1 MYSWWRQSTGII
13 RGERTGAEYAA
24 MASVVERTSKAALI
38 ERMQT
43 AGIIAIMRHT
53 APALARQ
60 TVDALSAGGV
70 QVVEVTMNSVGAA
83 DMLQEL
89 AAAYQDDML
98 LGAGT
103 VLTVAS
109 AEEALSAGA
118 RFIVAPNTDRHVIE
132 YCGQRDVPVV
142 PGALTPTEVVT
153 AWQQGA
159 DLVKIFPAGGLGPR
173 YLRDLRGPLG
183 DIPFVPTGGVN
194 LDNAAEFMRAGAAAL
209 GVGSDLVHRDLVDQ
223 RDFATITIRAKDFV
237 AAVAAGRR

>member
-1 MYSWWRQSTGII
+1 M
-13 RGERTGAEYAA
+13 RGERTGVEYEV
-24 MASVVERTSKAALI
+24 MASVGERTAKAALV
-38 ERMQT
+38 ERMT
-43 AGIIAIMRHT
+43 EAGIIAIMRHT

-60 TVDALSAGGV
+60 TVEALSAGGV
-70 QVVEVTMNSVGAA
+70 QIIEVTMNSAGAA
-83 DMLQEL
+83 DMLREL
-89 AAAYQDDML
+89 ADTYRDDVL

-109 AEEALSAGA
+109 AEQALRAGA

-132 YCGQRDVPVV
+132 YCNQRDVPVV

-183 DIPFVPTGGVN
+183 DIPFVPTGGVT
-194 LDNAAEFMRAGAAAL
+194 LDNAADFMRAGAAAL

-223 RDFATITIRAKDFV
+223 RDFATITARAKEFV
-237 AAVAAGRR
+237 VAVAARRR

>member
-1 MYSWWRQSTGII
+1 MV
-13 RGERTGAEYAA
+13 
-24 MASVVERTSKAALI
+24 SVVERTPKAALV
-38 ERMQT
+38 ERMT
-43 AGIIAIMRHT
+43 EAGIIAIMRHT

-70 QVVEVTMNSVGAA
+70 QVIEVTMNSAGAS
-83 DMLQEL
+83 DMLREL
-89 AAAYQDDML
+89 ADAYRDDVL

-103 VLTVAS
+103 VLTAAS
-109 AEEALSAGA
+109 AEQALCAGA

-132 YCGQRDVPVV
+132 YCNRRDVPVV

-173 YLRDLRGPLG
+173 YLRDLGGPLG
-183 DIPFVPTGGVN
+183 DIPFVPTGGVS
-194 LDNAAEFMRAGAAAL
+194 LDNAADFMRAGAAAL

-223 RDFATITIRAKDFV
+223 RDFATITARAKDFV